1 MINAPP
7 PQDFWVTWGNATN
20 SPQDGGF
27 GRYLVVPS
35 RFDYINLLQSPCEDS
50 DSICGNEVDLSESS
64 SPSGT
69 PFPETP
75 ICDQASDF
83 YIQRPEEMMDDS
95 NENNPELECLTRVE
109 PPKFF
114 LSDDDDE
121 EDGLPPFDDWYQNIA
136 ARTQSMNTN

>member
-35 RFDYINLLQSPCEDS
+35 RFGLLDYINLPQSPCEES
-50 DSICGNEVDLSESS
+50 DSNCENEVDLSESS

-75 ICDQASDF
+75 ICDQSDFF

-95 NENNPELECLTRVE
+95 NENHLDSECLE

-114 LSDDDDE
+114 LYDDDDE

-136 ARTQSMNTN
+136 ARTQSMNIN